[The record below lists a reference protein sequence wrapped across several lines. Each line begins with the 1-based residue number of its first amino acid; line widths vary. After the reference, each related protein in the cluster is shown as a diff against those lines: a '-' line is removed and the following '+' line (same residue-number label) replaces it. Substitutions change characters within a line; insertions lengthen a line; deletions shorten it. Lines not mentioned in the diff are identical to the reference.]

1 LLISLTLLKSQN
13 QTVTNLTSPAVNQ
26 HLGNTAITT
35 LHHQIRRRINKTVQY
50 LRGRNLTVTVTFSL
64 ALFTSGRSRVRI
76 GGLGLGLCEVVGET
90 ESVDGRLD
98 DVVEEGVTGRPAGLV
113 ALSCGAGGFRDRKG
127 EMEDVDLWDLVE
139 LLADI
144 AVERE
149 REREREV

>member
-1 LLISLTLLKSQN
+1 
-13 QTVTNLTSPAVNQ
+13 
-26 HLGNTAITT
+26 
-35 LHHQIRRRINKTVQY
+35 
-50 LRGRNLTVTVTFSL
+50 VTVTFSL
-64 ALFTSGRSRVRI
+64 ALFTSGRSRVRV

-90 ESVDGRLD
+90 ESFDGRLD
-98 DVVEEGVTGRPAGLV
+98 DVVQEGVTGRPAGLV

-149 REREREV
+149 RERERFERSHTVHMPVRSK